1 MLKIEHLCLSFVR
14 YHGLLR
20 RMQLPCLTGLSLDV
34 AAGEVVAIVGASG
47 AGKSLLAHAIVG
59 ILPPNARISGQI
71 FYENEV
77 LSAVRQVRLRGREI
91 ALVPQS
97 VASLDP
103 LTRVGRQVA
112 WAARRAGIEASRAPQ
127 AARRAL
133 AAYGLDDGVLERF
146 PHELSAGMARRVL
159 LAMATVGDA
168 RLIVADEP
176 TTGLDADN
184 VATAMAQLRALADQG
199 KAVIVITHDI
209 PAALNIA
216 DRVAVI
222 RNGRTHEIAAAAAFD
237 GNGTALATRYAR
249 KLWNALPANDFQA
262 EAA

>member
-14 YHGLLR
+14 YQGLLAR
-20 RMQLPCLTGLSLDV
+20 TQLPCLTGLSLDV

-59 ILPPNARISGQI
+59 ILPPNAQVTGQI
-71 FYENEV
+71 LYEDEA
-77 LSAVRQVRLRGREI
+77 LCPERQARLRGREI

-97 VASLDP
+97 VSYLDP
-103 LTRVGRQVA
+103 LTRVGRQVV
-112 WAARRAGIEASRAPQ
+112 WAARRAGIAASRASQ

-133 AAYGLDDGVLERF
+133 STYGLDEVVMERF

-159 LAMATVGDA
+159 LATATVGDA

-184 VATAMAQLRALADQG
+184 VTTAMSHLRALADQG
-199 KAVIVITHDI
+199 KGVIVITHDI

-237 GNGTALATRYAR
+237 GKGSELATKYAR
-249 KLWNALPANDFQA
+249 KLWNALPSNDFHA

>member
-14 YHGLLR
+14 YEGLLR
-20 RMQLPCLTGLSLDV
+20 RTQLPCLTGLSLDV

-59 ILPPNARISGQI
+59 ILPPNARVSGQI
-71 FYENEV
+71 LYDNEA
-77 LSAVRQVRLRGREI
+77 LSAQRQARLRGCQI

-97 VASLDP
+97 VTYLDP
-103 LTRVGRQVA
+103 LTRVGRQVV

-133 AAYGLDDGVLERF
+133 ATFGLGDDVLKRF

-159 LAMATVGDA
+159 LATATVADA

-176 TTGLDADN
+176 TTGLDGDN
-184 VATAMAQLRALADQG
+184 VATAMSHLRALADRG
-199 KAVIVITHDI
+199 KAVVVITHDI
-209 PAALNIA
+209 PAVLNIA
-216 DRVAVI
+216 DRVAII
-222 RNGRTHEIAAAAAFD
+222 RNGRTHEIAAATAFD
-237 GNGTALATRYAR
+237 GKGNELATKYAR
-249 KLWNALPANDFQA
+249 KLWNALPNNDFHA